1 MKQTVLLWLVVV
13 FCGLIGGC
21 ATTAELATSVDP
33 TPTKFE
39 GAWHHSHSQAM
50 NATYTFQG
58 NQWEYTE
65 DGIKPYG
72 GVFTYTDEKITFII
86 TRGRKG
92 KWTQRYKLTDTVFYI
107 EFRSRTVSHYWGPFV
122 KVE

>member
-13 FCGLIGGC
+13 FCGLVVGC
-21 ATTAELATSVDP
+21 ATAAELAISVDP

-39 GAWHHSHSQAM
+39 GAWRHSNYRAF

-58 NQWEYTE
+58 NQWTYTE
-65 DGIKPYG
+65 NGIKPYG

-86 TRGRKG
+86 TKGRKG
-92 KWTQRYKLTDTVFYI
+92 KWTQKYTLSDTVFFI
-107 EFRSRTVSHYWGPFV
+107 KLPAISPHYWGPFV
-122 KVE
+122 KQE